1 MENKGPINASFI
13 DNPAVKGREEKFISL
28 TVSIPSILA
37 GWKESLFAHEW
48 LKADGSLK
56 SLVELNDANREKR
69 VAIESQLKSGTPLPK
84 PVLGLGIMDN
94 IEIGSGKDVL
104 LTLASLSHDS
114 LPVHIPK
121 SHADDF
127 KLFVR

>member
-1 MENKGPINASFI
+1 MASFV
-13 DNPAVKGREEKFISL
+13 DNPAIKGREEKFLSL
-28 TVSIPSILA
+28 TVSIPSIIA

-48 LKADGSLK
+48 LKSDGSLK
-56 SLVELNDANREKR
+56 SPDELTDANRQKR
-69 VAIESQLKSGTPLPK
+69 LDIEASLKEGRPLAK

-94 IEIGSGKDVL
+94 IEIGAGKDVL
-104 LTLASLSHDS
+104 LTLASLSQDS

-127 KLFVR
+127 KLFLR